1 MDEIRKDLGDKKSV
15 RDYMVRGLTPF
26 PEQYI
31 FKCQV
36 GVVEIA
42 QPVKYY
48 AQA

>member
-1 MDEIRKDLGDKKSV
+1 MKSGKIWEAKKSV
-15 RDYMVRGLTPF
+15 QDYMVKGLIQF

-31 FKCQV
+31 FKCHI